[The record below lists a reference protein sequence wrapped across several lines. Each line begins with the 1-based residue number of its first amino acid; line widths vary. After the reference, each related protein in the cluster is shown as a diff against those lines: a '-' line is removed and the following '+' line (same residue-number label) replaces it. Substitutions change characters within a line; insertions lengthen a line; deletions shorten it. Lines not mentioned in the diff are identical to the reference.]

1 MIRAIL
7 RTLLIGGA
15 IATAFVR
22 AIRNPAPPVDR
33 AHRGWWKRLVRP
45 RLLEYAVLFGIL
57 GVLGFLVAASG
68 IIPIRASSGH
78 WPITRW
84 FLEFSKTRSVS
95 THTIGVTAPP
105 LDDRTLVIKGAGA
118 YDLSCRPCH
127 GSPDLRDPRVA
138 QAMLPR
144 PPYLVPVIEKRSPAE
159 LFYIVNHGLK
169 FTGMPAW
176 PARNRDD
183 EVWSVVAFLL
193 ELPKLDAE
201 EYQRLGR
208 GERIIPPIQSLAGLP
223 PAVIETCARCHGFDG
238 RGRGVSAFPSL
249 AGQRRTYI
257 FNALQAYSA
266 GRRHSGFMEPV
277 AAALTT
283 RQMQEIALYF
293 SALNP
298 RSAPIEGNHEREIAR
313 GMVIASRGVPA
324 QDVPACA
331 DCHGPSPSRRNDAYP
346 ILAGQFADY
355 LVLQLE
361 LFKSGHRGGSRYAH
375 LMRPVAAGLTRDQM
389 RDVAVYYESLGISE
403 ER

>member
-15 IATAFVR
+15 IASALVR
-22 AIRNPAPPVDR
+22 AVRHPGPPIARV
-33 AHRGWWKRLVRP
+33 HRSWWKRFVKP
-45 RLLEYAVLFGIL
+45 RLLEYSVLFAIL

-78 WPITRW
+78 WAITRW
-84 FLEFSKTRSVS
+84 FLEFAKTRSVA
-95 THTIGVTAPP
+95 THSIGVKPPP
-105 LDDRTLVIKGAGA
+105 LGDRQLVIKGAGA
-118 YDLSCRPCH
+118 YDLTCRPCH

-138 QAMLPR
+138 RAMLPR
-144 PPYLVPVIEKRSPAE
+144 PPYLASVIEKRSPAE
-159 LFYIVNHGLK
+159 LFYIINHGLK

-176 PARNRDD
+176 PARHRGD

-193 ELPKLDAE
+193 ELPKLDAA
-201 EYQRLGR
+201 EYQSLVR
-208 GERIIPPIQSLAGLP
+208 GESATPPMQSLAGLP
-223 PAVIETCARCHGFDG
+223 PAIMETCARCHGFDG

-249 AGQRRTYI
+249 AGQRRTYL

-283 RQMQEIALYF
+283 RQMHEIALYF
-293 SALNP
+293 SALDLRP
-298 RSAPIEGNHEREIAR
+298 VPIGRNHESAIAR
-313 GMVIASRGVPA
+313 GMIIASRGIPA

-331 DCHGPSPSRRNDAYP
+331 DCHGPSASRKNDAYP
-346 ILAGQFADY
+346 ILAGQYADY

-361 LFKSGHRGGSRYAH
+361 LFKSGHRGGSKYAH
-375 LMRPVAAGLTRDQM
+375 LMRPVAAGLTREQM
-389 RDVAVYYESLGISE
+389 RDVALFYESLGS
-403 ER
+403 R